1 LWGRKGFI
9 FLLCHG
15 CNVGLGFLK
24 DREDLLLKVI
34 DYLGEDVVYWS
45 DEKENLEEFGEIG
58 EWMEERRLEDYE
70 RAFNNW

>member
-1 LWGRKGFI
+1 
-9 FLLCHG
+9 
-15 CNVGLGFLK
+15 
-24 DREDLLLKVI
+24 
-34 DYLGEDVVYWS
+34 VVYWS